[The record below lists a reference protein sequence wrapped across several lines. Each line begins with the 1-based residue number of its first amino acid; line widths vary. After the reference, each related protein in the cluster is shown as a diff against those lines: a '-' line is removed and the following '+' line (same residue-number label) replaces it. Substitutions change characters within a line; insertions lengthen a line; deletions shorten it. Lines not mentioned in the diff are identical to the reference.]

1 MSCSNWLSNELEG
14 VHFLL
19 VIDKWGIFTVSI
31 DPVDSG
37 TEFSDC
43 WLSFVLLDV
52 LFPGSMRINV
62 ALKLIA
68 VSLKSVSKSF
78 LFKDVNIP
86 LSKLI
91 LKVLEHNSGIWW
103 E

>member
-1 MSCSNWLSNELEG
+1 
-14 VHFLL
+14 
-19 VIDKWGIFTVSI
+19 
-31 DPVDSG
+31 
-37 TEFSDC
+37 
-43 WLSFVLLDV
+43 
-52 LFPGSMRINV
+52 MRINV